1 MMKHTAYIW
10 LTASL
15 LAGFLALSASA
26 QDKPLGD
33 YARSIRKQKAQKKAD
48 AKQFDNENIPKADT
62 VSVVGPPPAQ
72 LSNPTASESSSKC
85 EECGEA
91 AQASPE
97 GKSEHKAAA
106 SAPKDPSAP
115 SASAPKD
122 ADEARQKANQQ
133 WEQKIADQ
141 KAQIALTQR
150 ELEVLQREYRLRAAA
165 MYADAG
171 NRLRNQSGWDK
182 EDADYKKQISAKQK
196 ALDEAKQRLEDM
208 QEEARKA
215 GVPSSMRE

>member
-1 MMKHTAYIW
+1 MMKRLAYIC
-10 LTASL
+10 LGASL

-48 AKQFDNENIPKADT
+48 TKQFDNDNMPKSDT

-72 LSNPTASESSSKC
+72 LSNPTSSESSGKPD
-85 EECGEA
+85 EGEA

-97 GKSEHKAAA
+97 GKSEHKAEA

-115 SASAPKD
+115 QNASAPKD
-122 ADEARQKANQQ
+122 ADAERQKANKE

-141 KAQIALTQR
+141 KAQIALAQR
-150 ELEVLQREYRLRAAA
+150 ELDVLQREYRLRAAA

-171 NRLRNQSGWDK
+171 NRLRNQSEWDK
-182 EDADYKKQISAKQK
+182 EDADYKKKISAKQK
-196 ALDEAKQRLEDM
+196 ALDDAKQQLEAM

-215 GVPSSMRE
+215 GVPSSLRE